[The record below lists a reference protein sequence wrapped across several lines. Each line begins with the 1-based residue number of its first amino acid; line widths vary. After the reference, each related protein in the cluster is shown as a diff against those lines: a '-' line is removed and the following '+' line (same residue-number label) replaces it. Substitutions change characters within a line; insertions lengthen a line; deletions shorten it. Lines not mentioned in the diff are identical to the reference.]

1 MAKKSKGR
9 KRTESVR
16 ARQQRLLKQQR
27 AIVRQGSSKPTSQRV
42 QRVNVRVEPQGQLPA
57 GRQGQLPAGRQGGA
71 LTTNTRTRRTNIN
84 RTQSRTGT
92 QQASRTNSTRTGQ
105 RQLPPATRDTPRD
118 SRRDGRTQSTRQD
131 QARAKLNKAA
141 QGSRSSTVRTP
152 PARGGAFS
160 RIGGGGGLL
169 KGGAAAI
176 GANFLADQ
184 LIAPATNTIAYES
197 AAYLRRMLGMGSPT
211 KDMYGNP
218 LQEPVIPGVN
228 APGIQQGFSG
238 LPGGNPNFAG
248 PGGDPSGSGRNQ
260 AQQRV
265 GLIGVDGKPFNP
277 YQTTQTS
284 TQPTQPTTTRQ
295 PAATTRQPARTQ
307 RVRTP
312 QAGAG
317 KAQPTQS
324 EKDSNLAK
332 WAKSNRKMIEKVGTK
347 TQKALLK
354 KALGQAPQSKS
365 KSSYTPASSNGA
377 PGAMGA
383 AQRQLDRQKPKKG
396 AALAIGG
403 YA

>member
-27 AIVRQGSSKPTSQRV
+27 AIVRQGSSNASSQRV

-57 GRQGQLPAGRQGGA
+57 GKTGGA

-118 SRRDGRTQSTRQD
+118 SRRDGRTQPTRRD
-131 QARAKLNKAA
+131 QAKAKLNKAA
-141 QGSRSSTVRTP
+141 QGSRSSAVRTP

-160 RIGGGGGLL
+160 RIGGGGGLVR
-169 KGGAAAI
+169 GGVAAI

-228 APGIQQGFSG
+228 APGSVQGLPG
-238 LPGGNPNFAG
+238 LPGGNSNFAG

-260 AQQRV
+260 AQQVQRV
-265 GLIGVDGKPFNP
+265 GLMGVDGKPFNSK
-277 YQTTQTS
+277 QTTKTS
-284 TQPTQPTTTRQ
+284 TQPAQPTTTRQ

-317 KAQPTQS
+317 KANPTQS

-383 AQRQLDRQKPKKG
+383 AQRQLDRKKPKKG

>member
-42 QRVNVRVEPQGQLPA
+42 QKVNVRVEPQGQLPA
-57 GRQGQLPAGRQGGA
+57 GRRGGA

-118 SRRDGRTQSTRQD
+118 SRRDGRTQSTRRD

-152 PARGGAFS
+152 VARGGS
-160 RIGGGGGLL
+160 VTRIGSGGASLAGGLL
-169 KGGAAAI
+169 KGGAAGLVT
-176 GANFLADQ
+176 GALTDH
-184 LIAPATNTIAYES
+184 LIAPAVNSIAYES

-228 APGIQQGFSG
+228 APGSVQGLTG

-248 PGGDPSGSGRNQ
+248 PGGDPSGSGQGQ
-260 AQQRV
+260 AQQVQRV
-265 GLIGVDGKPFNP
+265 GLMGVDGKPFNP
-277 YQTTQTS
+277 NKSSQAS
-284 TQPTQPTTTRQ
+284 TQPTKPTATQQPT
-295 PAATTRQPARTQ
+295 ATTRQPARTQ

-317 KAQPTQS
+317 KAKPTQS
-324 EKDSNLAK
+324 EKDSNLSK

-354 KALGQAPQSKS
+354 KALGQSSQSKS
-365 KSSYTPASSNGA
+365 KSSYTPASGNGA